1 MFGDHDSAAGAR
13 AARGAAFAAARP
25 TAPIGE
31 TSGTDRRR
39 PPCSSPNHT
48 ARRDVGIARPAAVP
62 APTRS
67 RLNVG
72 SITSVLVAAVTV
84 FAVAGFMLITGDAD
98 QESAKVEHRQVV
110 ETLVSSAKPVP
121 VELPPAQ
128 EPPAPPPVVQ
138 ELHLPRP
145 CGQDRRS
152 GSRSPQDAMECTAAG
167 CAAPPLNPG
176 FDDAAVKAIQDW
188 WLAQPPRR
196 RRRSGAAPFQPFNP
210 FAPPA

>member
-1 MFGDHDSAAGAR
+1 M
-13 AARGAAFAAARP
+13 
-25 TAPIGE
+25 
-31 TSGTDRRR
+31 
-39 PPCSSPNHT
+39 
-48 ARRDVGIARPAAVP
+48 P

-128 EPPAPPPVVQ
+128 ELPAPPPVVQ
-138 ELHLPRP
+138 EAPPPAAVRP
-145 CGQDRRS
+145 GP
-152 GSRSPQDAMECTAAG
+152 PQWIPQPPKTQWSAPQQAAPP
-167 CAAPPLNPG
+167 PPLNPG
-176 FDDAAVKAIQDW
+176 FDAAVKAIQDW
-188 WLAQPPRR
+188 WLAQQPPPPPPE
-196 RRRSGAAPFQPFNP
+196 GLEPAPFQPFNP